1 MEIWK
6 YGNMDIKNNLENK
19 NFILKLLNNKDFD
32 LLYNIGKNKKIWEQ
46 HPENDRWKREKFKIF
61 FNNGIKNIFG
71 LYGIYDKSKNTI
83 IGTTRYYSYSKK
95 NKSIKIGFTFLTP
108 EYWGTDTNLQ
118 IKTLMLGYAFNYVE
132 NIYFDIGKNNIR
144 SRKAIEKI
152 GAILHL
158 DADIGN
164 VLYIL
169 RFEDLKI
176 IKLGVVDEIKK
187 NRSMEASL

>member
-1 MEIWK
+1 
-6 YGNMDIKNNLENK
+6 MDIWILKIKLENK
-19 NFILKLLNNKDFD
+19 NFILKLLNNNDFD

-46 HPENDRWKREKFKIF
+46 HPENDRWKREKFNIF

-83 IGTTRYYSYSKK
+83 IGSTRYYSYSKK
-95 NKSIKIGFTFLTP
+95 NNSIKIGFTFLTP

-152 GAILHL
+152 GATLHL

-169 RFEDLKI
+169 RFEDLKVI
-176 IKLGVVDEIKK
+176 NLGVIDEIKK
-187 NRSMEASL
+187 NRSMEAS

>member
-1 MEIWK
+1 MVG
-6 YGNMDIKNNLENK
+6 YMDINKKLENK
-19 NFILKLLNNKDFD
+19 NFILKLLNNNDFD
-32 LLYNIGKNKKIWEQ
+32 LLYNSGKNKKIWEQ

-71 LYGIYDKSKNTI
+71 FYGIYDKSKNTI
-83 IGTTRYYSYSKK
+83 VGSTRYYSYSKK
-95 NKSIKIGFTFLTP
+95 NNSIKIGFTFLTP
-108 EYWGTDTNLQ
+108 VYWGTDTNLQ

-152 GAILHL
+152 GATLHS

-169 RFEDLKI
+169 RFEDLKVI
-176 IKLGVVDEIKK
+176 NLGVIDEIKK
-187 NRSMEASL
+187 NRSMEASQ

>member
-1 MEIWK
+1 M
-6 YGNMDIKNNLENK
+6 NIKKELENK
-19 NFILKLLNNKDFD
+19 NFIIKQLKNRDFN

-46 HPENDRWKREKFKIF
+46 HPESDRWKREKFNIF
-61 FNNGIKNIFG
+61 FNNGIKNKFG
-71 LYGIYDKSKNTI
+71 FYGIFDKSNNNI
-83 IGTTRYYSYSKK
+83 IGSTRFYSYNKK
-95 NKSIKIGFTFLTP
+95 ENSIKLGFTFLMQ
-108 EYWGTDTNLQ
+108 EYWGTNTNLQ

-152 GAILHL
+152 GATLHL

-169 RFEDLKI
+169 RFRDLKVI
-176 IKLGVVDEIKK
+176 NLGVIDEIKK
-187 NRSMEASL
+187 NRSMEAS

>member
-1 MEIWK
+1 MV
-6 YGNMDIKNNLENK
+6 GFMDIKNQLESK
-19 NFILKLLNNKDFD
+19 NFILRQLNNNDFD
-32 LLYNIGKNKKIWEQ
+32 LLYNIGKNKNIWEQ
-46 HPENDRWKREKFKIF
+46 HPESDRWKREKFNIF

-83 IGTTRYYSYSKK
+83 VGSTRYYSYSKK
-95 NKSIKIGFTFLTP
+95 NNSIKIGFTFLTP

-152 GAILHL
+152 GATLHL

-176 IKLGVVDEIKK
+176 IKLGVIDEIKK
-187 NRSMEASL
+187 NRSMEAS

>member
-1 MEIWK
+1 
-6 YGNMDIKNNLENK
+6 
-19 NFILKLLNNKDFD
+19 
-32 LLYNIGKNKKIWEQ
+32 
-46 HPENDRWKREKFKIF
+46 
-61 FNNGIKNIFG
+61 
-71 LYGIYDKSKNTI
+71 
-83 IGTTRYYSYSKK
+83 
-95 NKSIKIGFTFLTP
+95 
-108 EYWGTDTNLQ
+108 
-118 IKTLMLGYAFNYVE
+118 LMLGYAFNYVE

-144 SRKAIEKI
+144 SRKAIERI

-187 NRSMEASL
+187 NRSMEVS